1 MRQLIGGTLQPV
13 LTRLITRCFGLI
25 PSLVVAVAVGRPGIA
40 TLLVASQVV
49 LSIVLPFVTFPLI
62 LLTSS
67 KKIMM
72 VRDDAQC
79 TSTASSEDLSEDEE
93 SKKVHVSVATITET
107 APDLERASAKAV
119 DYSNG
124 KITVAIGAV
133 IWIIIVA
140 ANVYAIVG
148 LAMGED

>member
-1 MRQLIGGTLQPV
+1 M
-13 LTRLITRCFGLI
+13 
-25 PSLVVAVAVGRPGIA
+25 VVAVAVGRPGIA

>member
-1 MRQLIGGTLQPV
+1 MQPV

-49 LSIVLPFVTFPLI
+49 LSIVLPFVTLPLI

-67 KKIMM
+67 KQIMM

>member
-1 MRQLIGGTLQPV
+1 
-13 LTRLITRCFGLI
+13 
-25 PSLVVAVAVGRPGIA
+25 
-40 TLLVASQVV
+40 
-49 LSIVLPFVTFPLI
+49 
-62 LLTSS
+62 
-67 KKIMM
+67 M

-93 SKKVHVSVATITET
+93 SKKVHVSVTTITET

>member
-1 MRQLIGGTLQPV
+1 M
-13 LTRLITRCFGLI
+13 
-25 PSLVVAVAVGRPGIA
+25 AVAASLGRGGVS
-40 TLLVASQVV
+40 TLLVVSQVV

-119 DYSNG
+119 DRSEG
-124 KITVAIGAV
+124 RR
-133 IWIIIVA
+133 
-140 ANVYAIVG
+140 
-148 LAMGED
+148 

>member
-1 MRQLIGGTLQPV
+1 M
-13 LTRLITRCFGLI
+13 
-25 PSLVVAVAVGRPGIA
+25 
-40 TLLVASQVV
+40 
-49 LSIVLPFVTFPLI
+49 
-62 LLTSS
+62 
-67 KKIMM
+67 
-72 VRDDAQC
+72 
-79 TSTASSEDLSEDEE
+79 
-93 SKKVHVSVATITET
+93 ATITET